1 MNPILK
7 NLLGPIR
14 LLLGALLLLLPLGAR
29 AQLQGPII
37 HKISIQHVG
46 PPAVSDAFILANI
59 RSKVGEH
66 LFHATVEQDEA
77 SLYATGFFF
86 NVQVAQTNVPEG
98 VDLTYEV
105 QGKPIVTDIRIIGN
119 QKLSLKKLKKKLT
132 SKIGQPLDPVKLFHD
147 AQDMQDLYQK
157 AGYQDSTVTVGHF
170 DIDEVAGRANV
181 TIQIK
186 ETDKI
191 RITDVVFDGAHAKTQ
206 KELRHVLKTRRHWM
220 FSWLTGSGVLKK
232 DEFEDDGDRLL
243 EYYQNDG
250 YIDFAILDKRFEKT
264 APNRM
269 IVHIVISEGRQY
281 KVGNLTITGNT
292 LFSTNDF
299 IKGKTIASK
308 LMILTNVPGAI
319 FKPVAYDADVETIR
333 DMYGSKG
340 YLSEYQN
347 GNTVVRATRIPNI
360 PNGTMDIAINIQEG
374 DKYYI
379 EKIVIKGNEKTKDRV
394 VRRELA
400 VYPGEV
406 YNMVNVKISKSILE
420 QMEYFSKV
428 DVSTEDTDIANRK
441 NLVFGLQE
449 ESMSTATVGAGF
461 SSVESIVGYAEVKFK
476 NFDLFDPPTFTGAG
490 QKLQLIAQVGAL
502 YEDFEIAFTEPYFMG
517 KKLIL
522 GVNLFHREVDYDSLN
537 SEYVET
543 YDGATVS
550 LTKSLGVH
558 LRGTVSYTPQDVH
571 LSINPGYHT
580 NTFTNTPALAG
591 GGDTNSVNGK
601 NISTNIYDEHGSYLE
616 NKFGFA
622 LDYDTRNNYR
632 NPNGGQHSQ
641 FLTQIATP
649 PGDTDFYKLEM
660 RSSWYFKGFAP
671 SHVLE
676 LDARAGVVD
685 GYGSSDHVPIFER
698 WFLGGIGSLRGYRYH
713 QVGPEDGY
721 GEPLG
726 GDTYFFGDA
735 EYTIPII
742 KMISFAWFYDIGNVF
757 ANPYSFKLTQQQVH
771 FYSDNVG
778 VGLRIVL
785 PIGGPQGVPLRLD
798 YGIPIT
804 HDPNTGSSGRVQIS
818 VGYTREF

>member
-7 NLLGPIR
+7 NLLVYFR
-14 LLLGALLLLLPLGAR
+14 LLLGALLLLLPLLAR
-29 AQLQGPII
+29 AQLPGPII
-37 HKISIQHVG
+37 HKISIQHIG
-46 PPAVSDAFILANI
+46 PPAVSDAFIRANI

-86 NVQVAQTNVPEG
+86 DVQVEFANVPEG
-98 VDLTYEV
+98 VDLTYKV

-119 QKLSLKKLKKKLT
+119 QKISLKKLQKKLT
-132 SKIGQPLDPVKLFHD
+132 SKIGQPLDAVKLFHD
-147 AQDMQDLYQK
+147 EQDMQDLYQK
-157 AGYQDSTVTVGHF
+157 AGYQDTTVRHQPF
-170 DIDEVAGRANV
+170 AIDELAGRV
-181 TIQIK
+181 SVIIEVK

-191 RITDVVFDGAHAKTQ
+191 RITDVVFDGAHVKTQ

-232 DEFEDDGDRLL
+232 DEFEDDRDRLF

-250 YIDFAILDKRFEKT
+250 YIDFAILDTKYVKT

-269 IVHIVISEGRQY
+269 VIHVVISEGRQY
-281 KVGNLTITGNT
+281 KVGNLAITGNT
-292 LFSTNDF
+292 IFSTNDF
-299 IKGKTIASK
+299 IKGKLIGGK

-319 FKPVAYDADVETIR
+319 FKPVAFDADVETIR

-340 YLSEYQN
+340 YLSEFQN
-347 GNTVVRATRIPNI
+347 GNTVIRATRTPNI
-360 PNGTMDIAINIQEG
+360 ANGTMDIAINIQEG

-394 VRRELA
+394 IRRELA

-406 YNMVNVKISKSILE
+406 YNMVSVKISKSILE

-428 DVSTEDTDIANRK
+428 DVSTDDTDIANRK

-449 ESMSTATVGAGF
+449 ESMSSATIGAGF
-461 SSVESIVGYAEVKFK
+461 SSIESIVGYAEVKFK

-502 YEDFEIAFTEPYFMG
+502 YEDFEIAFTEPYFLG

-537 SEYVET
+537 SEYIET
-543 YDGATVS
+543 YDGASVS

-558 LRGTVSYTPQDVH
+558 IRGTVSYTPQNVH
-571 LSINPGYHT
+571 LSVNPGYQT
-580 NTFTNTPALAG
+580 NTYTNTPALSG
-591 GGDTNSVNGK
+591 GGNTNSVIGK
-601 NISTNIYDEHGSYLE
+601 NISTNIFDEHGSYLE

-622 LDYDTRNNYR
+622 LEYDTRYPYR
-632 NPNGGQHSQ
+632 NPSAGQHSE
-641 FLTQIATP
+641 FLAQVATP
-649 PGDTDFYKLEM
+649 PGDTEFYKLEM
-660 RSSWYFKGFAP
+660 RSSWFFKGFAP
-671 SHVLE
+671 GHILE
-676 LDARAGVVD
+676 LDARTGVVD

-698 WFLGGIGSLRGYRYH
+698 YFLGGIGSLRGYRYH
-713 QVGPEDGY
+713 QVGPEDQY

-742 KMISFAWFYDIGNVF
+742 KMLSVAWFYDIGNVF
-757 ANPYSFKLTQQQVH
+757 ADPYSFKLSQQQAH

-798 YGIPIT
+798 YGIPMT
-804 HDPNTGSSGRVQIS
+804 HDPTSSSSGRVQIS

>member
-1 MNPILK
+1 MNQPPQNRLASF
-7 NLLGPIR
+7 R
-14 LLLGALLLLLPLGAR
+14 LLLGTLLLLLPLLAR
-29 AQLQGPII
+29 AQQGPLI

-46 PPAVSDAFILANI
+46 PPAVSDAFIRANI
-59 RSKVGEH
+59 RSKEGEH
-66 LFHATVEQDEA
+66 LYHATVEQDEA
-77 SLYATGFFF
+77 GLYATGFFY
-86 NVQVAQTNVPEG
+86 NVQVAFTNVPEG
-98 VDLTYEV
+98 VDLTYQV
-105 QGKPIVTDIRIIGN
+105 QGKPIVTDIRIVGN

-132 SKIGQPLDPVKLFHD
+132 SKIGQPLDQVKLFHD

-157 AGYQDSTVTVGHF
+157 AGYQDTTVTVGHY
-170 DIDEVAGRANV
+170 DIDELKGRATV
-181 TIQIK
+181 TIEIK

-191 RITDVVFDGAHAKTQ
+191 RITDVVFDGAHVKTQ
-206 KELRHVLKTRRHWM
+206 KELRHVIKTRRHWM

-232 DEFEDDGDRLL
+232 DEFEDDRDRLL

-250 YIDFAILDKRFEKT
+250 YIDFAILDIKYVKT
-264 APNRM
+264 AHNRM
-269 IVHIVISEGRQY
+269 VLHIVISEGRQY

-292 LFSTNDF
+292 VFTTNDF
-299 IKGKTIASK
+299 IKGKKIGDK
-308 LMILTNVPGAI
+308 LMVLTNVPGAI
-319 FKPVAYDADVETIR
+319 FKPVAYDADAGTIR
-333 DMYGSKG
+333 DMYGSRG

-347 GNTVVRATRIPNI
+347 GNTLVQFNRTPNTTS
-360 PNGTMDIAINIQEG
+360 GTMDIAINIQEG
-374 DKYYI
+374 DKYHI
-379 EKIVIKGNEKTKDRV
+379 EKIIIKGNEKTQDRV

-406 YNMVNVKISKSILE
+406 YNMVNVKISKSNLE

-428 DVSTEDTDIANRK
+428 DVTTEDTDVANYK

-449 ESMSTATVGAGF
+449 ESMSSATVGAGF

-502 YEDFEIAFTEPYFMG
+502 YDDFEIAFTEPYFLG

-522 GVNLFHREVDYDSLN
+522 GVNLFHRQVDYDSLN
-537 SEYVET
+537 SEYDET
-543 YDGATVS
+543 YDGGTVS
-550 LTKSLGVH
+550 LTKALGVH
-558 LRGTVSYTPQDVH
+558 LRGTVSYTPQNVH
-571 LSINPGYHT
+571 LSINSGYQT
-580 NTFTNTPALAG
+580 NTYTNTASLSG
-591 GGDTNSVNGK
+591 GGNTNVVFPK
-601 NISTNIYDEHGSYLE
+601 NISTNIYDEHGSYFE

-622 LDYDTRNNYR
+622 LDYDTRNNWR

-641 FLTQIATP
+641 LSAQIATP

-660 RSSWYFKGFAP
+660 KSSWYFKGFSP
-671 SHVLE
+671 RHVLE

-685 GYGSSDHVPIFER
+685 GYGSTDHVPIFER
-698 WFLGGIGSLRGYRYH
+698 WFLGGLGSLRGYRYH
-713 QVGPEDGY
+713 QVGPADEY
-721 GEPLG
+721 NEPLG

-742 KMISFAWFYDIGNVF
+742 KMLSVAWFYDIGNVF
-757 ANPYSFKLTQQQVH
+757 ADPYSFKLTQQQAH

-804 HDPNTGSSGRVQIS
+804 HDPNTSTSGRIQIS